1 MTLAPSLTRTS
12 RAQRSRSGSERSTHS
27 ALWAGPPRI
36 RKTAMW
42 CRCPRTLAPYSPTP
56 RSARAF
62 GRFARW
68 RRYESTPTS
77 SSRTRSS
84 SIWTRARLETNSTL
98 RSSAGFS
105 GLSAVLCTSLSG
117 CASRAARRD
126 VPTTCVT
133 NPKRTQF
140 SSSLVSED
148 TRFGVSSGALAQ
160 LNVLSQRRSAV
171 RYDRARR
178 GSRCRD
184 CGSLRSVHA
193 RFDLWIERA
202 AVGWWRWAAWT
213 GAGLVLIA
221 AVVRSTLRVAPPSGG
236 ERSARLAGALSG
248 ATLVTASVLVMAHRY
263 NDPYSGALVWPH
275 TLAIVAFIGFALV
288 VVGVVSLTGDP
299 NRRA

>member
-148 TRFGVSSGALAQ
+148 TRFGVSSGALTQ

-193 RFDLWIERA
+193 RFDLRIERA
-202 AVGWWRWAAWT
+202 AVGVVALGGVDRSR
-213 GAGLVLIA
+213 AGSDRGGGQVNAPCRA
-221 AVVRSTLRVAPPSGG
+221 AVGWRTFGSAGCSIVWRDPRYCERLGYGPSRQRSIQRRSLLAAYAGHSCLHRLRACRR
-236 ERSARLAGALSG
+236 ERR
-248 ATLVTASVLVMAHRY
+248 
-263 NDPYSGALVWPH
+263 
-275 TLAIVAFIGFALV
+275 V
-288 VVGVVSLTGDP
+288 VD
-299 NRRA
+299 RRS